1 MDAHLVNSSSSYLRY
16 IDPSVFQSLRNHHLF
31 PLKADISEKEEKK
44 KKDAWVLASSKEEA
58 LVNEWPMHET
68 SGHEIR
74 VDHYR
79 MEARTARRPLSSSRQ
94 TDASVLHAV
103 SCCGGAPTKSRP
115 IVLAVV

>member
-68 SGHEIR
+68 SGQIR

>member
-1 MDAHLVNSSSSYLRY
+1 M
-16 IDPSVFQSLRNHHLF
+16 
-31 PLKADISEKEEKK
+31 
-44 KKDAWVLASSKEEA
+44 
-58 LVNEWPMHET
+58 NEWPMHET